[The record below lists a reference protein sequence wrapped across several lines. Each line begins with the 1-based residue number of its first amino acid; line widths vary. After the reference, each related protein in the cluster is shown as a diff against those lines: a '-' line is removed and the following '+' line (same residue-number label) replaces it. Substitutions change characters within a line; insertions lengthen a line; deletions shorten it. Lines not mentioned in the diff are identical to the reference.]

1 MLVLEQLI
9 NDFFLFILLII
20 HIYILYLFFLLLL
33 LLLRHYTIEIG
44 HNAPLRLP
52 VNSSTVD
59 LELRLSVV
67 SKS

>member
-9 NDFFLFILLII
+9 NDFVLF
-20 HIYILYLFFLLLL
+20 
-33 LLLRHYTIEIG
+33 RHYTIEIG

>member
-9 NDFFLFILLII
+9 NDFVLFILLII
-20 HIYILYLFFLLLL
+20 HIYILYLFLL